1 MKTLFK
7 RFEVLEDPRD
17 IRGKKYKLIDILIMT
32 IYGILCGLTD
42 FTNIA
47 DFLKLKEEYF
57 TNLLNLENG
66 TPSHDCLSDVFAV
79 IDSKKF
85 MSIFIEWTKELIEK
99 KEDKNISI
107 DGKAVK
113 SATDRINGGN
123 TPYIVSAFLGDIG
136 LSIGQVKVDE
146 KSNEITAIPELLDL
160 IDITG
165 AHITIDAIG
174 TQEKI
179 TKKIVEKK
187 GHYVL
192 KVKENQKEL
201 LKEVKRYFEGM
212 NNLKAHKD
220 IEYKLS
226 EDKKN
231 HGREEKRSYYLS
243 YDVSGIKDKNKWE
256 TVKAIAYV
264 RVERTVEDET
274 SITDNYYIIDYKID
288 IDKLEEVIRD
298 HWKIECGLHWRL
310 DVILDED
317 HSRNRIGNSIN
328 NLAIVRKIAFNLANQ
343 DMSFGNKKMPLQR
356 KLTRYMLDFKN
367 IERLI
372 FEVIPSIS

>member
-1 MKTLFK
+1 MKTLFEK
-7 RFEVLEDPRD
+7 FEVLEDPRD

-57 TNLLNLENG
+57 TQLLKLEHG

-85 MSIFIEWTKELIEK
+85 MEIFIEWTKEIIK
-99 KEDKNISI
+99 TKTNKNISI

-113 SATDRINGGN
+113 SATDVVNGGN
-123 TPYIVSAFLGDIG
+123 IPYIVSAFLGDVGI
-136 LSIGQVKVDE
+136 SIGQVKVNE
-146 KSNEITAIPELLDL
+146 KSNEITAIPELLEL
-160 IDITG
+160 LDISN

-179 TKKIVEKK
+179 TKKIVEKG

-192 KVKENQKEL
+192 KAKDNQKEL
-201 LKEVKRYFEGM
+201 QKDIRGYFNKI

-220 IEYKLS
+220 IILKEVTN
-226 EDKKN
+226 KKN
-231 HGREEKRSYYLS
+231 HGRIEKRSYYLS
-243 YDVSGIKDKNKWE
+243 YDITSIKDKKKWE

-264 RVERTVEDET
+264 RVERTIGDET
-274 SITDNYYIIDYKID
+274 SITDNYYIIDYKIA
-288 IDKLEEVIRD
+288 INKLEEVIRD
-298 HWKIECGLHWRL
+298 HWNIECGLHWKL

-328 NLAIVRKIAFNLANQ
+328 NLAIIRKIVFNLASLDN
-343 DMSFGNKKMPLQR
+343 SFGAKKMPLQR